1 MKEVVNVH
9 RNGDNMKKFIKYLFV
24 FILLLSICDT
34 AFAVSMWCPAL
45 GETVRIEYQIARIIR
60 YVILILQI
68 AVPIIL
74 VILGTVDLMKSVAA
88 QKEDEIKKGQQ
99 IFVKRLIAGVL
110 VFFVIAL
117 VKLVT
122 SVASN
127 GDPENVM
134 TCAYCFLKADKDD
147 ASCGWE

>member
-1 MKEVVNVH
+1 MEAVSAN
-9 RNGDNMKKFIKYLFV
+9 RNGDNMKKIIKYLFV
-24 FILLLSICDT
+24 FILLLSISEN

-45 GETVRIEYQIARIIR
+45 GETARIEYQIAKIIK

-68 AVPIIL
+68 AVPLIL
-74 VILGTVDLMKSVAA
+74 ILLGSIDLMKSVAA

-99 IFVKRLIAGVL
+99 IFIKRLIAGVL

-122 SVASN
+122 SIASN

>member
-1 MKEVVNVH
+1 
-9 RNGDNMKKFIKYLFV
+9 MKKYVKYLFI
-24 FILLLSICDT
+24 FALLLCIRENV
-34 AFAVSMWCPAL
+34 FASSMWCPAL
-45 GETVRIEYQIARIIR
+45 GDTVRIEYQLAKIIR

-74 VILGTVDLMKSVAA
+74 VLLGTIDLIKGMSA

-99 IFVKRLIAGVL
+99 IFIKRLISGAI
-110 VFFVIAL
+110 VFFVFAI
-117 VKLVT
+117 VKLVV

-127 GDPENVM
+127 GDRENIM